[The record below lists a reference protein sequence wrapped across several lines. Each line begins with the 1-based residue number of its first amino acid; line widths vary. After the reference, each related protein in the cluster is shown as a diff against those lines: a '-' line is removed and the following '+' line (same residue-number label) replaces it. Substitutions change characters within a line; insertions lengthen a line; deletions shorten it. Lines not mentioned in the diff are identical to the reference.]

1 MLCIKI
7 QDDERIYYIFFSNYF
22 FSCKKN
28 KEIEYLNNGNY
39 KEIKYYPNGDTIIS
53 YFLKSGEIDATGYKN
68 GEVET
73 LTIYYENDQTE
84 KGDFKNGKRRGWHSY
99 YDKDGRVMNEIFF
112 LNEKIYQVK
121 EYNVEGVINMEN
133 SVYVDIHLPIDT
145 LPHNEEVPVHLRYL
159 NGKSQYE
166 YVRVYVSNEI
176 GADFSNI
183 NNVVLDTL
191 GAGPKEKDFYFL
203 VKFPNKGKNYVRGYL
218 FDGVQDDTNLNEF
231 NGIKVLFEKEVYV
244 K

>member
-1 MLCIKI
+1 MRGYI
-7 QDDERIYYIFFSNYF
+7 IFFLVFIF

-28 KEIEYLNNGNY
+28 KEIEYFNNGNY
-39 KEIKYYPNGDTIIS
+39 KEIEYNSNGDTIIS
-53 YFLKSGEIDATGYKN
+53 YFLKNGAKDAKGYKN

-73 LTIYYENDQTE
+73 LTIYYENKQTE
-84 KGDFKNGKRRGWHSY
+84 KGDFKSGKRRGWHTY
-99 YDKDGRVMNEIFF
+99 YDGNGRVINDIFF
-112 LNEKIYQVK
+112 VNEKIYQVK
-121 EYNVEGVINMEN
+121 EYNVEGTINLKN

-145 LPHNEEVPVHLRYL
+145 LPQNKEIPVHLQYL

-176 GADFSNI
+176 NTDFSNI
-183 NNVVLDTL
+183 NSVVLDTF
-191 GAGPKEKDFYFL
+191 GAGHKEKDIYFL

-218 FDGVQDDTNLNEF
+218 FDGVQDDTILNEF